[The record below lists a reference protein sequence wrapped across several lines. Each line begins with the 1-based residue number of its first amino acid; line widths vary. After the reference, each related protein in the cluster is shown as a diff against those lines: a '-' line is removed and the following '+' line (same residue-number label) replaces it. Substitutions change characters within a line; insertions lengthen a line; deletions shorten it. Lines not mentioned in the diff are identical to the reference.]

1 MAIAFKVQATVVD
14 LRTDTPKASD
24 KFWVDTNVWFW
35 MTYPNATMGM
45 DAWRKQQTKPYITF
59 LQQCFKQGSTIC
71 WGPLQLSELGH
82 QIEKMEFEIAKQAG
96 AIPDYTTAKEY
107 RHNDATERARVA
119 KVIQTA
125 WQDVRAN
132 GSQCL
137 QPPLVL
143 DEAAATQA
151 STDSA
156 LFPLDGHDLYF
167 LQSVRAA
174 GNPHILT
181 DDGDF
186 CTVSGITLFTAN
198 RNVIDSAR
206 AQGRLVKR

>member
-1 MAIAFKVQATVVD
+1 MAIAFKVEATVVD
-14 LRTDTPKASD
+14 LRTDAPKASD

-35 MTYPNATMGM
+35 MTYSSATM
-45 DAWRKQQTKPYITF
+45 DPRRQQQSAPYIKY
-59 LQQCFKQGSTIC
+59 LQHCYRQGCTIS
-71 WGPLQLSELGH
+71 WSPLQLSELGH
-82 QIEKMEFEIAKQAG
+82 QIEKMEYEIAKQAG
-96 AIPDYTTAKEY
+96 AIPGYTTAKEY
-107 RHNDATERARVA
+107 RHNNAAERARVA

-125 WQDVRAN
+125 WQDVGAN

-151 STDSA
+151 SSDSA

-198 RNVIDSAR
+198 RNVIEAAR
-206 AQGRLVKR
+206 VQGKLIVR